1 MQRLIDLL
9 NLAGPVM
16 YVLMIASVF
25 AVAIVLE
32 RLWSLQARRI
42 APLRFAQVVRQA
54 LLDGRVDEAQALCE
68 SNESAL
74 AAILAAGFRVRKS
87 GRTVIREVMQDRGRR
102 EAANLERFTGALAAI
117 VTVAPLLGLLG
128 TILGMIGT
136 FQSVTSTVAESGSV
150 AAGSLANGIWEALIT
165 TAAGLTL
172 AIPAFIAHRFL
183 LARVDRFIGTL
194 EEISLDVAEIL
205 GGTTTPPTAPDEI
218 RSAATVPSSEAE

>member
-1 MQRLIDLL
+1 MQRLIDLIA
-9 NLAGPVM
+9 LAGPVM
-16 YVLMIASVF
+16 YVLMIASVI
-25 AVAIVLE
+25 ALAIVLE

-42 APLRFAQVVRQA
+42 APIRFAQVVRQA
-54 LLDGRVDEAQALCE
+54 VQDGRVDEAQALCE

-74 AAILAAGFRVRKS
+74 ASILVAGFRARRS

-102 EAANLERFTGALAAI
+102 EAADLERFTGALAAI

-136 FQSVTSTVAESGSV
+136 FQSVTTTVAASGSV

-172 AIPAFIAHRFL
+172 AIPAFVAHRFL
-183 LARVDRFIGTL
+183 LARIDRFIGQL
-194 EEISLDVAEIL
+194 EEISLDIAEL
-205 GGTTTPPTAPDEI
+205 LAASRGTGSSAEDSHATADSTGGDA
-218 RSAATVPSSEAE
+218 

>member
-9 NLAGPVM
+9 TLAGPVM

-25 AVAIVLE
+25 ALAIVLE

-42 APLRFAQVVRQA
+42 APIRFAQVVRQA
-54 LLDGRVDEAQALCE
+54 VQDGRIDEAQALCE
-68 SNESAL
+68 ANESAL
-74 AAILAAGFRVRKS
+74 ASILVAGFRVRRA
-87 GRTVIREVMQDRGRR
+87 GRSVIREVMQDRGRR

-183 LARVDRFIGTL
+183 LARIDRFIGHL
-194 EEISLDVAEIL
+194 EEISLDIAEL
-205 GGTTTPPTAPDEI
+205 LAAAGGAPG
-218 RSAATVPSSEAE
+218 SADDKSQADAASDGDA